1 MESSRQPLGIVY
13 VKLDGGDFLLL
24 RKLISVVI
32 ILLVLVSCVPQP
44 SASHVIS
51 PPVTPAATR
60 LPPDETSLEQDSAG
74 TVTPTSVPPTPTLP
88 PPTVIPTGT
97 ATPPP
102 TVTLPPTFVQQ
113 AMGPD
118 TFPAGINPLTGLPA
132 PDAKELAV
140 APVLV
145 SITDSPLTTRPQA
158 GLTFAAF
165 VYEYY
170 LGEGATRF
178 LAVFYANPPTQMVNG
193 KLESDSVKV
202 GPIRSGRLPYESL
215 RKLYNGFLVFAGA
228 SDFVLSRLHNYL
240 VVYGSQTID
249 INQAFVTVKQMR
261 QLAGSGD
268 RKFDPTTMTGLRFDL
283 QAPLNGKTASQL
295 WIPYNFRAQILWR
308 YDPASGYYHRYQD
321 RDDGVTFVQATDRLN
336 GKTLE
341 FSNVIVMFADTH
353 FYDPTLFSIDLM
365 NITKMEALL
374 LRDGKMYPI
383 YWKTV
388 VDEYSRKTGLL
399 RPPRFVDAQGNP
411 AALKPGQ
418 TWVEIVPRF
427 TPFFES
433 VISDSYLYKINNKQP
448 GSGSWT
454 VQFVAPAPEYPN
466 DFSGV
471 PLP

>member
-1 MESSRQPLGIVY
+1 MLC
-13 VKLDGGDFLLL
+13 KLYNLA
-24 RKLISVVI
+24 I
-32 ILLVLVSCVPQP
+32 ILLVLVSCVPQS
-44 SASHVIS
+44 SASQAIS
-51 PPVTPAATR
+51 PPVTPAALR

-88 PPTVIPTGT
+88 PPTAIPTGT
-97 ATPPP
+97 TTPAL
-102 TVTLPPTFVQQ
+102 TVTLPPTFVPQ

-118 TFPAGINPLTGLPA
+118 TFPAGVNPLTGLPV
-132 PDAKELAV
+132 PDAMELAV

-158 GLTFAAF
+158 GLTFTSF

-178 LAVFYANPPTQMVNG
+178 LAVFYANPPSQMVNG

-228 SDFVLSRLHNYL
+228 SKFILPKLHNYL
-240 VVYGSQTID
+240 VVYGSETID
-249 INQAFVTVKQMR
+249 INQAFVSVKQMR

-268 RKFDPTTMTGLRFDL
+268 RKFDPTTMTGLRFDP
-283 QAPLNGKTASQL
+283 QPPSGPPSGGKPANQL

-321 RDDGVTFVQATDRLN
+321 RDDGATFVQATDRLN

-353 FYDPTLFSIDLM
+353 FYDPTLFSISLM

-411 AALKPGQ
+411 VALKPGQ

-427 TPFFES
+427 TPYFEA
-433 VISDSYLYKINNKQP
+433 VNSDHYLYKINNKQP

-454 VQFVAPAPEYPN
+454 VQFEAPTPEYP
-466 DFSGV
+466 DDLSGV